1 MGVRA
6 REFPPTLHV
15 PGEVCL
21 WPLSFN
27 IGPGMRR
34 EGGGGGVKE
43 ASGDRFDGRAGSIRE
58 FTLAQL
64 QTAAL
69 FSFYPLP
76 PPSKARREKPSKFR
90 SATRKIVQRR
100 ANELERTRTERI
112 RKGFF
117 SIPIFSRPLFSSKGR
132 KALSL
137 TLSYRDTRISRDT
150 DTGER
155 RKLTRRGYA
164 YLRVPFRDAFF
175 PP

>member
-1 MGVRA
+1 MRENFRQPFTSPA
-6 REFPPTLHV
+6 RYAFGLCHLISV
-15 PGEVCL
+15 PVCEE
-21 WPLSFN
+21 
-27 IGPGMRR
+27 R
-34 EGGGGGVKE
+34 EGEGGVKE